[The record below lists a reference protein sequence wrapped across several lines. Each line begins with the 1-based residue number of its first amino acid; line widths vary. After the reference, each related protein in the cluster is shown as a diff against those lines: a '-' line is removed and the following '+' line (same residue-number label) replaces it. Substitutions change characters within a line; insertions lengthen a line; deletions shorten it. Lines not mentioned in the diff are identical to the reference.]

1 MIPDV
6 EKNHGGSPS
15 VQSED
20 EREDHHTCPPKTRYE
35 RWARNINGLET
46 RGIEPV
52 SLDER
57 QKSTTGASL
66 EMLLMWFSMGMAVN
80 NIIVGSLGTLVM
92 KLSYKDSVIC
102 AIFGNLLG
110 NVAVGYMST
119 FGPRSGNRTLVC
131 KPLFLGFNWLDG

>member
-1 MIPDV
+1 MVPDV
-6 EKNHGGSPS
+6 EKPHESAS
-15 VQSED
+15 VQSD
-20 EREDHHTCPPKTRYE
+20 VQGEREDLRNSRPKSRYE
-35 RWARNINGLET
+35 RWAGNINGLET

-57 QKSTTGASL
+57 QKPTAWALL

-92 KLSYKDSVIC
+92 KLSYKDAVIC
-102 AIFGNLLG
+102 AVFGNLLG

-119 FGPRSGNRTLVC
+119 FGPKSGSRTLVC
-131 KPLFLGFNWLDG
+131 MRLSRVSLTG